1 MLLITLTRD
10 APRPDCQ
17 EGILRIGSSQ
27 YYTMERPWKDDHAGI
42 SCVLPGQYDLVP
54 HVIEHGA
61 LLGLKCYALSN
72 PDLGVFPEPPANYT
86 GPNAVRVAILIH
98 PANWAFQLLGCIA
111 PGKSRGLLTAPDGT
125 QQPAVLQSRDAFDEI
140 MGILGVGIMGHQ
152 LLIQ

>member
-1 MLLITLTRD
+1 MLLTLTRD

-17 EGILRIGSSQ
+17 EGILNVGGSQ
-27 YYTMERPWKDDHAGI
+27 YYTIERPWKDNHAGI
-42 SCVLPGQYDLVP
+42 SCVLAGQYDLIP
-54 HVIEHGA
+54 HVLEHGA

-72 PDLGVFPEPPANYT
+72 PDLGVFLEPPAGYT

-98 PANWAFQLLGCIA
+98 PANLAFQLLGCIA
-111 PGKSRGLLTAPDGT
+111 PGKSRGLLTTPDGT

-140 MGILGVGIMGHQ
+140 MGILGVDVMGHQ

>member
-1 MLLITLTRD
+1 MILTLTRD

-17 EGILRIGSSQ
+17 EGILNVGGSQ
-27 YYTMERPWKDDHAGI
+27 YYTMERPWKDNHAGI
-42 SCVLPGQYDLVP
+42 SCVLAGQYDLIP

-72 PDLGVFPEPPANYT
+72 PDLGVFPEPPADYT
-86 GPNAVRVAILIH
+86 GTNAVRVAILIH

-140 MGILGVGIMGHQ
+140 MGMLGVGVMGHQ